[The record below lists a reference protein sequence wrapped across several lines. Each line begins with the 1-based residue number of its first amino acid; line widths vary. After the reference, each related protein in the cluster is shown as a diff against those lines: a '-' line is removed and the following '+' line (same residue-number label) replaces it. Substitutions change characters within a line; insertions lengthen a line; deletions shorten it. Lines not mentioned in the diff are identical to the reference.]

1 MKIEIQNISDG
12 DYIIVYI
19 PMGTYDVADMQ
30 HILEELKQCFPENQ
44 IVAIPQDFSLSIL
57 HKENQ
62 FL

>member
-1 MKIEIQNISDG
+1 MKIETQNISNG
-12 DYIIVYI
+12 DYIIVHI
-19 PMGTYDVADMQ
+19 PMGIYDVEDMR

-44 IVAIPQDFSLSIL
+44 VVAIPQDFLLSIL